1 MLCSTHTR
9 RLDVSYIIIIIWW
22 HHIIIKG
29 SWHKIITSSKLW
41 VLVRLGPRAQLSAQK
56 VEWRVGP
63 YMILISDRR
72 HHHCHLHHR
81 PHPYGP
87 HVEDR
92 GGFASIRRVT
102 PIWGRHTHTEL
113 PHTESESHTSHRVT
127 HSVTTHKVAF
137 WRANIST
144 PIYMT
149 FVQRRICAV

>member
-29 SWHKIITSSKLW
+29 TWHKIITSSKLW

-72 HHHCHLHHR
+72 HHHCHRHHR

-102 PIWGRHTHTEL
+102 PIWDRHTQ
-113 PHTESESHTSHRVT
+113 SESHTL
-127 HSVTTHKVAF
+127 
-137 WRANIST
+137 WRGDISAPT
-144 PIYMT
+144 YDT
-149 FVQRRICAV
+149 FPMQNMCALVVWIFLRDRFG